1 MTTLAMPST
10 LTTMFRSGEPFT
22 ERQRAILEGT
32 AQNVAHSAV
41 LDLLERRVREDG
53 LTRAQLARTIGR
65 DPSLITRWLGSPGNW
80 TFATLGL
87 LMGAMGHLPT
97 IGAQSVEDI
106 VPSKNYYNPAA
117 DLGSKQGAPTLTIKS
132 DPASGVTTLTPQ
144 PIPEIRVS

>member
-1 MTTLAMPST
+1 
-10 LTTMFRSGEPFT
+10 MFRSGAPFT
-22 ERQRAILEGT
+22 VRQRAILEGT

-41 LDLLERRVREDG
+41 LDLLEKCVRENG

-117 DLGSKQGAPTLTIKS
+117 DLGSAPRLTIKS
-132 DPASGVTTLTPQ
+132 DPASGVTTLTRQ
-144 PIPEIRVS
+144 PSSEIRVS